1 MENKTLM
8 TDFYELTMAQT
19 YFNEGKK
26 DELVYFDIFF
36 RKNPFEGGY
45 TMSGGLQETIDYI
58 KNFKYG
64 EKEIEYLRSLNLFN
78 EELLNYLKDLKFTG
92 DIYAVPDGTAVFPNE
107 PVLTIKCDVSK
118 EEEVEAMFNQIEET
132 FGGIDILVNNAS
144 VCRDSLLLDKNI
156 KEFKR
161 VLDVNL
167 VGTYLCSKYAAKMML
182 GAKKGK
188 IINISSTNA
197 LDTYYPESCDYDAS
211 KAGVISLTHNM
222 AREFAPFITV
232 NCICP
237 GWVKTQ
243 MNKDLS
249 LDQINE
255 EKKNIL
261 LGRFAEPEEIA
272 KVVMFLSSSNAS
284 YINDSIIRV
293 DGGKF
298 NG

>member
-1 MENKTLM
+1 MNRVVALVTGSNRGIGRSCIEEFAKRGVTVVINYCHHEDEAK
-8 TDFYELTMAQT
+8 ELEQ
-19 YFNEGKK
+19 EIK
-26 DELVYFDIFF
+26 D
-36 RKNPFEGGY
+36 
-45 TMSGGLQETIDYI
+45 
-58 KNFKYG
+58 KY
-64 EKEIEYLRSLNLFN
+64 NV
-78 EELLNYLKDLKFTG
+78 D
-92 DIYAVPDGTAVFPNE
+92 
-107 PVLTIKCDVSK
+107 VLTIKCDVSK

-167 VGTYLCSKYAAKMML
+167 IGTYLCSKYAAKMML
-182 GAKKGK
+182 NVKKGK

-222 AREFAPFITV
+222 AREFAPYITV

-249 LDQINE
+249 LEQINE

-293 DGGKF
+293 DGGK
-298 NG
+298 ND